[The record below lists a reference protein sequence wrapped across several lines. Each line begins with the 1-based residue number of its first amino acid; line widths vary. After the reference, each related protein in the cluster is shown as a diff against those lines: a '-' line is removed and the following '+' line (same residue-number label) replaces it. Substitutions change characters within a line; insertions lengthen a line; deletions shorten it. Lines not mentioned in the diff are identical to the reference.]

1 VGNESD
7 IAQNALKCCNFL
19 IA

>member
-1 VGNESD
+1 MV
-7 IAQNALKCCNFL
+7 QNALKCCNFL